1 MTAISTETGHQ
12 FTGLPETITDGPKVT
27 PLFAAMGPIAL
38 ASIQVEL
45 VRAMVVCSV
54 GTD

>member
-12 FTGLPETITDGPKVT
+12 FTGLPETITDGPKVI
-27 PLFAAMGPIAL
+27 PLFAVMGPIAL
-38 ASIQVEL
+38 ASIQVEF
-45 VRAMVVCSV
+45 VRVMVVCSV